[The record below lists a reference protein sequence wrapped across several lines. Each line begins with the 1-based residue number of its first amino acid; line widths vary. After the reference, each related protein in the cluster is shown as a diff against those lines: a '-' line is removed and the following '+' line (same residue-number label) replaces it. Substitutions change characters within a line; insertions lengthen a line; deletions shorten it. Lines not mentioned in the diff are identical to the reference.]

1 LHKYFLGVGF
11 CTWDAF
17 YSSVDSDKVSSGL
30 DSLSD
35 AGVTVKYVILDDGWQ
50 STALSGK
57 RRDENEKAPQIA
69 EITPPSLPMS
79 VSKTDDSLVQGD
91 EVQKIGSLS
100 TLAVAGTGS
109 AIVEG
114 EDGELS
120 GAQIDGS
127 LAAQK
132 MLEKES
138 SVIVQFFTQVKI
150 YLFSVDDISLQLFIQ
165 SVCRLRENLPS
176 SASISFCFSLSLH
189 PYISLPHTS
198 SFSFL
203 KAVSGFYTKYV
214 EQGAPDSWPV
224 KLWAGLS
231 QNTILKEKLIE
242 FFDSQT
248 DFSKR
253 LTSWKAN
260 SKVKNEKNFPIHT
273 LYYPVT

>member
-1 LHKYFLGVGF
+1 
-11 CTWDAF
+11 
-17 YSSVDSDKVSSGL
+17 VSSGL

-57 RRDENEKAPQIA
+57 RRDENKNALQIS
-69 EITPPSLPMS
+69 EITPPSLPTS
-79 VSKTDDSLVQGD
+79 VTKTEDSLVQGD
-91 EVQKIGSLS
+91 EVEKVESLS
-100 TLAVAGTGS
+100 TLAVAGTNS

-138 SVIVQFFTQVKI
+138 SVIVQFFTQVKQF
-150 YLFSVDDISLQLFIQ
+150 LFSVSTLFLSICHHRNSQ
-165 SVCRLRENLPS
+165 FSVGSPS
-176 SASISFCFSLSLH
+176 AWESSISTINLSISH
-189 PYISLPHTS
+189 SLPHSIS
-198 SFSFL
+198 SL

-260 SKVKNEKNFPIHT
+260 SKVIEKNFILDHFIT
-273 LYYPVT
+273 FLFYDVVQEMHDGNLHSALLFFEL